1 VRSIVRDLRFAVR
14 MLRKQPGFAAFVVI
28 ALGLGLGVSTSV
40 FSSVNVLLLRPL
52 AVKDP
57 QQLSAV
63 FFGPSDAPRVWG
75 NFSYP
80 DYADLLQGNQIFSGV
95 IASGLGSGAFST
107 GDVHQAGNAER
118 AETPFFEWVSDNY
131 FDVLGVPPL
140 LGRTFTKSEGA
151 IPGAQQVIVIGHALW
166 QRRFHA
172 DPGILGRKVY
182 LNMMP
187 VTIIGVMPPTFGPF
201 RADIVDYWVP
211 LGLRSPIGFGD
222 GWITDHTQ
230 RDLRVLVRLRPGVTA
245 GQAEARMNVFV
256 RNLAA
261 QYPATNANTKVNVVS
276 EIEGRYRS
284 NFGGVKLGATM
295 ALVISGLVLLI
306 SCANVAN
313 LLLARATA
321 RTRELAIRVALG
333 ASRGRIVRQL
343 LTESIL
349 LGLLGGGLGLLFA
362 FWFGDLLRALLPP
375 VQFQFTMELEPE
387 LRTYG
392 WALAASLLAGLASGA
407 FPAWRSSRVDVTSAM
422 KTDTGAEGQALRRAG
437 LRQLLVV
444 GQLAIS
450 VMVVVSGGLFLRSL
464 QRLGAIDPGI
474 RTDNLISAELD
485 PGLFDYNEAQIRQF
499 FSELTWQIERLPG
512 VRSVSSAM
520 FAPLIEDVGSCG
532 PIVKEGDAPPLPNQ
546 WKPVLYSIVHAK
558 YFETI
563 GTELLFGRDFDE
575 LEREGIP
582 STIIINAELA
592 RQLFGHEQDAIGR
605 RLRIG
610 EIDSPLLQ
618 VVGIARDGRYS
629 SLFEDPKPYIY
640 LPGYL
645 PALGFASWTGRT
657 ILIRAASARDLPSIV
672 DGLRAE
678 VAKLDGRVPV
688 DMVTVAE
695 HHLDSALAD
704 SRLAA
709 DVGTIL
715 GLIALGLATM
725 GMYSVMTYTVSHR
738 TKEIGIRMALGAQVR
753 DIIRLVVTQ
762 ALGLI
767 AAGIVVGTSGAL
779 TIAQL
784 LKPFLF
790 GVSAVD
796 PGIYLATLVL
806 LVSAAL
812 LATLLPSRRAA
823 RVDPMVALRYE

>member
-1 VRSIVRDLRFAVR
+1 
-14 MLRKQPGFAAFVVI
+14 MLRKQPGFTAVMIV
-28 ALGLGLGVSTSV
+28 ALALGLGVSTSV
-40 FSSVNVLLLRPL
+40 FSAVNVLLLRPL

-63 FFGPSDAPRVWG
+63 FFGPADTPRVWG

-80 DYADLLQGNQIFSGV
+80 DYVDLRREDDILSGV
-95 IASGLGSGAFST
+95 LASAVDAPALST

-118 AETPFFEWVSDNY
+118 AETPFSEWVSDNY
-131 FDVLGVPPL
+131 FDVLGVPAL
-140 LGRTFTKSEGA
+140 IGRTFTQSEGA
-151 IPGAQQVIVIGHALW
+151 IPGAQPVIVISHALW
-166 QRRFHA
+166 LRRFHA
-172 DPGILGRKVY
+172 DPAVLGRRVY
-182 LNMMP
+182 LNTMP
-187 VTIIGVMPPTFGPF
+187 VTIIGVMPPTFHTR
-201 RADIVDYWVP
+201 RADLVAYWVP
-211 LGLRSPIGFGD
+211 LGLRIPIGNGD
-222 GWITDHTQ
+222 GWISDHTQ
-230 RDLRVLVRLRPGVTA
+230 RDLRVLVRLRPGVTVA
-245 GQAEARMNVFV
+245 QAEAHLNVLA

-261 QYPATNANTKVNVVS
+261 QTPTTNANTKVSIVS
-276 EIEGRYRS
+276 EIEGRYRAH
-284 NFGGVKLGATM
+284 FDGVKLGATM
-295 ALVISGLVLLI
+295 ALIISGLVLLI

-313 LLLARATA
+313 LLLARAAA

-333 ASRGRIVRQL
+333 ASRGRIVGQL

-349 LGLLGGGLGLLFA
+349 LGLLAGGMGLLFA

-375 VQFQFTMELEPE
+375 LQFQFTMDLEPD
-387 LRTYG
+387 LRTFG
-392 WALAASLLAGLASGA
+392 WALSASLLAGLATGA
-407 FPAWRSSRVDVTSAM
+407 FPAWRSSRVDVASAL
-422 KTDTGAEGQALRRAG
+422 KIDTGAEGQALRRAG

-474 RTDNLISAELD
+474 RTDGLISAEVD

-499 FSELTWQIERLPG
+499 FSELTEELERLPG

-520 FAPLIEDVGSCG
+520 FAPLIEDAGSCG
-532 PIVKEGDAPPLPNQ
+532 PIVREGDPPPLPNQ
-546 WKPVLYSIVHAK
+546 WKPVLFSIVHAK

-563 GTELLFGRDFDE
+563 GTELLFGRDFDDV
-575 LEREGIP
+575 EREGIP

-592 RQLFGHEQDAIGR
+592 RQLFGHEQDGIGG

-610 EIDSPLLQ
+610 ESDSPLLQ
-618 VVGIARDGRYS
+618 VIGIARDGRYS
-629 SLFEDPKPYIY
+629 SLFEEPKPYIY

-657 ILIRAASARDLPSIV
+657 ILVRAASARDLPSIV
-672 DGLRAE
+672 DGLRAQ

-688 DMVTVAE
+688 DEVTVAE
-695 HHLDSALAD
+695 HHLDYALAD

-709 DVGTIL
+709 DLGTIL

-753 DIIRLVVTQ
+753 DVIRLVVGQ

-767 AAGIVVGTSGAL
+767 AAGIVVGTLGAL
-779 TIAQL
+779 AIAHL
-784 LKPFLF
+784 LRRFLF

-796 PGIYLATLVL
+796 PVIYVAALAILVA
-806 LVSAAL
+806 AAL
-812 LATLLPSRRAA
+812 LATLLPARRAT
-823 RVDPMVALRYE
+823 RVDPMVCLRYE